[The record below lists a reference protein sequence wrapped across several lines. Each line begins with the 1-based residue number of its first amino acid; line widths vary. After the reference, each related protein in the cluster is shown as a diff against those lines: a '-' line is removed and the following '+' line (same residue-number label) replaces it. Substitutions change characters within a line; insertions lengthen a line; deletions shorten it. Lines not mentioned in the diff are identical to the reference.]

1 MESQFAHI
9 ESFSIKKNPK
19 SKKTDVAGVCGEV
32 TRQPGFCEHVDEVQK
47 PDLLYGMDP
56 LALQA
61 KINIRFDELREES
74 KGSGVAGPRKDR
86 LVLTAGVFS
95 YPGTECDEKYF
106 EWQADCVKYLKS
118 EYGQNLKS
126 VVAHYDE
133 GHPHLHFLLCDLK
146 TLRVDGGLDPAK
158 TAQHE
163 HRQLKKTNTTSQKDA
178 LKTFQDR
185 FYDQVG
191 EKYGHERKL
200 GSRERLRG
208 SPKAVRAILAEMK
221 AIEAEKASLE
231 TQKLNIE
238 AEKAKAEAQKIQLKE
253 TNQRLKEKATAVLL
267 LEKRFSGG
275 LDAIDQEFQK
285 WSLREKEAQRVGDF
299 AKAEQAQKMMFQM
312 REDVMASPHLV
323 AGFQKRTPKPAWFR

>member
-1 MESQFAHI
+1 MSSQFAHI
-9 ESFSIKKNPK
+9 ESFSLKKNAK

-32 TRQPGFCEHVDEVQK
+32 TRSPGFCDHVDEVQK
-47 PDLLYGMDP
+47 PDLLFGMDP
-56 LALQA
+56 LELHK
-61 KINIRFDELREES
+61 KINKRFAELREES

-95 YPGTECDEKYF
+95 YPGTECDEDFF
-106 EWQADCVKYLKS
+106 EWQADCLNYLKR

-146 TLRVDGGLDPAK
+146 NLRVDGGLDPAK

-163 HRQLKKTNTTSQKDA
+163 FRQLKKPGTLTQKDA
-178 LKTFQDR
+178 LRAFQDR
-185 FYDQVG
+185 FFKEVG
-191 EKYGHERKL
+191 AKYGHARKI

-221 AIEAEKASLE
+221 AIEAQKAIIKAESEKVEAQKTQLTEKAKFLREKASS
-231 TQKLNIE
+231 
-238 AEKAKAEAQKIQLKE
+238 
-253 TNQRLKEKATAVLL
+253 VLL

-275 LDAIDQEFQK
+275 LDAIDQEFKK
-285 WSLREKEAQRVGDF
+285 WSLREKEAQKAGDL
-299 AKAEQAQKMMFQM
+299 AKAEQAQKMLIQM
-312 REDVMASPHLV
+312 RKDVMASPHLV
-323 AGFQKRTPKPAWFR
+323 AGFNNRTPKPAWFR

>member
-1 MESQFAHI
+1 MTSQFAHI

-19 SKKTDVAGVCGEV
+19 AKKTDVAGVCGEV
-32 TRQPGFCEHVDEVQK
+32 TRAPGFCDHVDEVQK
-47 PDLLYGMDP
+47 PDLLFGMDP
-56 LALQA
+56 MALKN
-61 KINIRFDELREES
+61 KINSRFEELNQES
-74 KGSGVAGPRKDR
+74 KNSGGRALRKDQ

-95 YPGTECDEKYF
+95 YPGTECDEKFF
-106 EWQADCVKYLKS
+106 EWQTDCVNYLKS

-133 GHPHLHFLLCDLK
+133 GHPHLHFLLCDFK
-146 TLRVDGGLDPAK
+146 KLRVDGGLDPAK

-163 HRQLKKTNTTSQKDA
+163 HRQLKKTDTLSQKDA
-178 LKTFQDR
+178 LKAFQDR

-191 EKYGHERKL
+191 AKYGHERKL

-221 AIEAEKASLE
+221 EIED
-231 TQKLNIE
+231 QKL
-238 AEKAKAEAQKIQLKE
+238 Q
-253 TNQRLKEKATAVLL
+253 LKEKAQLLREKASSVLL

-285 WSLREKEAQRVGDF
+285 WSLREKEAQKAGDL
-299 AKAEQAQKMMFQM
+299 AKAEQAKNMMIQM
-312 REDVMASPHLV
+312 RKDVMASPHLV
-323 AGFQKRTPKPAWFR
+323 AGFQNRTPKPAWFR